1 MLTHPI
7 DAERLLERFL
17 RYVRIDTTAG
27 EVGPTYPSSP
37 GQLVLGKMLCDELRA
52 LGLNAEQDKFG
63 IVIATIP
70 ATIKEKTP
78 VVAFNSHVDT
88 SPETTGKNIQPQVI
102 RNYAGGDIKLP
113 AAPNKI
119 IRISENPE
127 LNNMLGHTLVTTD
140 GTTLLGSDDKSGI
153 AVIMELAAVL
163 VAHPEIPHGDVR
175 ICFTCDEEVGHGVD
189 HVDLNKL
196 AADVCYTLD
205 GGGRDEI
212 DAETFSADMAHV
224 TIEGINI
231 HPSIAKDRMVNAIRA
246 AGYFLEQLP
255 RNTLA
260 PEKTDGRDGF
270 LHPYTIEGL
279 VAEVKLKL
287 ILRDFETAALADH
300 AARLE
305 AAARATEKE
314 FPGAKIKVVIEKQY
328 RNMRDGLVKEPRALA
343 LAQQALRNLGRQPKL
358 SIVRGGTD
366 GSRFTELGLPTPNLS
381 TGEHNPHSPLEWTSL
396 EEMALAADGLVE
408 LVKLWGAERK

>member
-27 EVGPTYPSSP
+27 EVGPVYPSSP
-37 GQLVLGKMLCDELRA
+37 GQLVLGKLLCDELRA
-52 LGLNAEQDKFG
+52 LGLAAEQDKFG

-70 ATIKEKTP
+70 ATIKERTP
-78 VVAFNSHVDT
+78 VVAFNSHLDT

-102 RNYAGGDIKLP
+102 RHYAGGNIPLP

-119 IRISENPE
+119 IRVSENPE
-127 LNNMLGHTLVTTD
+127 LNNMLGQTLVTTD

-153 AVIMELAAVL
+153 AVIMELAEVL

-189 HVDLNKL
+189 HVDLAKL

-212 DAETFSADMAHV
+212 DAETFSADMATV
-224 TIEGINI
+224 TFEGVNI
-231 HPSIAKDRMVNAIRA
+231 HPSIAKGRMTNAIRA
-246 AGYFLEQLP
+246 AGYFLDLLP
-255 RNTLA
+255 RTTLS
-260 PEKTDGRDGF
+260 PETTDGRDGF
-270 LHPYTIEGL
+270 LHPYTLDGS
-279 VAEVKLKL
+279 VAEVKLRL
-287 ILRDFETAALADH
+287 ILRDFETATLAEH

-314 FPGAKIKVVIEKQY
+314 FPGSSVKVAIEKQY

-343 LAQQALRNLGRQPKL
+343 LAEQALTNLGRKPKL

-396 EEMALAADGLVE
+396 EEMALATDGLVE

>member
-88 SPETTGKNIQPQVI
+88 SPETTGKNVQPQVI

-205 GGGRDEI
+205 GSGRDEI

-255 RNTLA
+255 RHTLA

-300 AARLE
+300 AAASKRRPGRRKRNFP
-305 AAARATEKE
+305 AQRSKSSSKSNTATCATGSSRNRA
-314 FPGAKIKVVIEKQY
+314 PW
-328 RNMRDGLVKEPRALA
+328 P
-343 LAQQALRNLGRQPKL
+343 
-358 SIVRGGTD
+358 
-366 GSRFTELGLPTPNLS
+366 SRS
-381 TGEHNPHSPLEWTSL
+381 
-396 EEMALAADGLVE
+396 
-408 LVKLWGAERK
+408 KR